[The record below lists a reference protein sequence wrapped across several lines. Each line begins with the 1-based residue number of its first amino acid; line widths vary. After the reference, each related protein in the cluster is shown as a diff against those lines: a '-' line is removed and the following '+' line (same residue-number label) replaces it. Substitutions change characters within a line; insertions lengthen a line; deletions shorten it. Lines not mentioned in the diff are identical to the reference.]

1 MGELFSTEDHP
12 REQQDAQVTLQHV
25 VEKVVEE
32 VGGRGDVEAARE
44 RLEAGIAAGGLPPQ
58 PEVWVR
64 NTATEIAAGR
74 VVVVDRR
81 LDSNARERTG
91 TVREGGE
98 FGEDPEGAE
107 GVNRGDAEEP

>member
-12 REQQDAQVTLQHV
+12 GEQQDAQVTLQHI
-25 VEKVVEE
+25 VERVVEE
-32 VGGRGDVEAARE
+32 VGGRDDAKAARE

-64 NTATEIAAGR
+64 NTAAEIAAGR
-74 VVVVDRR
+74 IVVVDRR
-81 LDSNARERTG
+81 LDANVRERSG

-98 FGEDPEGAE
+98 FGENPEGAE
-107 GVNRGDAEEP
+107 EVNRGDAEQR

>member
-25 VEKVVEE
+25 VERVVEE
-32 VGGRGDVEAARE
+32 VGGQGDVEAAGE
-44 RLEAGIAAGGLPPQ
+44 RLEAGVAASGLPPQ

-81 LDSNARERTG
+81 LDANARERAG

-98 FGEDPEGAE
+98 GGEGVGNAEGA
-107 GVNRGDAEEP
+107 GGEPDQG